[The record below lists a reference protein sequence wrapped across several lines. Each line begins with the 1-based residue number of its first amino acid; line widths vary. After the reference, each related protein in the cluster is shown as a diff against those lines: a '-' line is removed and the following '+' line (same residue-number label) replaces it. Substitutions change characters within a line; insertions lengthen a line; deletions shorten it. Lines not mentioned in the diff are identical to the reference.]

1 MNKQKTIAEIVREM
15 TPEQAA
21 KEAHDLRAFLDDE
34 NSSTN
39 PKDWIWLKALEQRAK
54 GKEV

>member
-1 MNKQKTIAEIVREM
+1 MNKQKTIAEIVQEM

-21 KEAHDLRAFLDDE
+21 KEARDLRAFLDNE
-34 NSSTN
+34 SSSTN

-54 GKEV
+54 ASE